1 MKNSSDALLVLT
13 TCGSEEEA
21 AGIARALL
29 DSRLA
34 ACVNLLPRVRSLYR
48 WEGKVEDAA
57 ETLLLIKTRAA
68 LLDALTAEVRR
79 LHSYE
84 LPEII
89 ALPVAAGLPPYL
101 AWIVAETAQP

>member
-1 MKNSSDALLVLT
+1 MKNSSDALLGLT